1 MKQEAASGDARSASL
16 QNCKEGLSG
25 IYKPSGPLPSAVLP
39 EGSQAETLHPSSCRK
54 HPSSCRKHPRAL
66 GEAAAPRLAS
76 TTLAP
81 EGLGASSLHA
91 HWPMFWPVWGEKLAH
106 PARSS
111 LGTER
116 DNTHG
121 RYTCG

>member
-1 MKQEAASGDARSASL
+1 MKQEAASADARSASL
-16 QNCKEGLSG
+16 QNCKKGLSG
-25 IYKPSGPLPSAVLP
+25 VYKPSGPLPSVVLP
-39 EGSQAETLHPSSCRK
+39 EGSRAETLYLR
-54 HPSSCRKHPRAL
+54 SCRKHPRAL

-81 EGLGASSLHA
+81 EGLGASGLHA